1 MIQRADDDRRIKK
14 IKVKNNNRKKTR
26 RKEDVDNVKAYY
38 FMVSFMGCLLLT
50 VGILSY
56 ILR

>member
-1 MIQRADDDRRIKK
+1 MKQRIDDDRRIKK
-14 IKVKNNNRKKTR
+14 VKVKNNNRKKTR

>member
-1 MIQRADDDRRIKK
+1 MIQRAGEDRRFKK
-14 IKVKNNNRKKTR
+14 VKVKNNNRKKTR
-26 RKEDVDNVKAYY
+26 RKEDIDNVKAYY